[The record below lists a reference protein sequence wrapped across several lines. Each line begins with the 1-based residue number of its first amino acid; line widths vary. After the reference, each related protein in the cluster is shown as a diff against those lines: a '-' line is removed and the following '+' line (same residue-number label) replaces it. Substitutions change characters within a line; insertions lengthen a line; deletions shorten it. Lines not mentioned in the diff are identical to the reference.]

1 MIGRGGMRLKWIR
14 RIVVYALFVGLLA
27 GLPGALKLTQSPP
40 DGLAA
45 RRYEGYAGVLT
56 LWLCEDWSG
65 GRLCAWL
72 NRCLT
77 AFEKAHKG
85 VYVQLTQ
92 VSRTAMTQFA
102 AAQTALPDALIFS
115 PGLLHSAQGLAPLE
129 EQYGLRES
137 LTAMGETPEGLFA
150 LPVALGG
157 YGFAYN
163 RALLGAVPNDWSALE
178 LSVPPLNAPLDDEDR
193 SWSAA
198 LIALFAGTYATQSG
212 APPLAGEGLDLGLPT
227 HTPAAQATAQP
238 TLHENA
244 LPTRLP
250 EDFRQTESVYSA
262 FTRGQA
268 AAIPV
273 TQRELHRLT
282 LLSDQGKGPD
292 YAVSASGAAF
302 TDQAALFAISELER
316 NERASRIALCRELL
330 SCLLSDEMQEKLTLG
345 RAFRVTEGA
354 PLYAAP
360 EMRALE
366 TQLAR
371 ADLCVPPAFS
381 NDWRQTASS
390 LCDRMQAG
398 ELSPRE
404 AFRQLYGALSPG
416 AD

>member
-1 MIGRGGMRLKWIR
+1 MLMKWIR
-14 RIVVYALFVGLLA
+14 RIIVYALFVGLLA
-27 GLPGALKLTQSPP
+27 GLPGALKLSQAPP

-45 RRYEGYAGVLT
+45 RRYEGYAGVLK
-56 LWLCEDWSG
+56 LWVCEEWSG

-72 NRCLT
+72 NRGLT

-92 VSRTAMTQFA
+92 VSRTAMAQFT

-115 PGLLHSAQGLAPLE
+115 PGLLNSAQGLAPLE
-129 EQYGLRES
+129 APCGLREG
-137 LTAMGETPEGLFA
+137 LAAMGETPEGLFA

-163 RALLGAVPNDWSALE
+163 RALLGAIPNDWSALT
-178 LSVPPLNAPLDDEDR
+178 LSVPALNAPLDDGGH

-198 LIALFAGTYATQSG
+198 LIALFAGTYASESG
-212 APPLAGEGLDLGLPT
+212 APPLAGEGIDLGLPT
-227 HTPAAQATAQP
+227 QTPAAQPTTQP
-238 TLHENA
+238 VLHENA
-244 LPTRLP
+244 LPAQLP

-262 FTRGQA
+262 FTRGQT

-273 TQRELHRLT
+273 TQRELHRLA

-302 TDQAALFAISELER
+302 TDQAALFAISDLER
-316 NERASRIALCRELL
+316 PQRAARIALCRELL
-330 SCLLSDEMQEKLTLG
+330 ACLLSDEMQGRLTLG
-345 RAFRVTEGA
+345 RAFRVTDGA
-354 PLYAAP
+354 PLYADAD
-360 EMRALE
+360 MRALE

-371 ADLCVPPAFS
+371 TDLCVPPAFFK
-381 NDWRQTASS
+381 DWRQTASS
-390 LCDRMQAG
+390 LCDRIQAG

-404 AFRQLYGALSPG
+404 AFQRLREALSPR